1 MNKMMNTERKH
12 RTAVR
17 LSQPMN
23 PKRYSTV
30 EDLLLGEGLPVKVV
44 NRFRKLRYRDKSIA
58 LAFRNG
64 ASVRR
69 LARKHSLPVTGIEDI
84 LRCEWLSA
92 NAEVSDGGPLTQNTK
107 QANFRSSLD

>member
-1 MNKMMNTERKH
+1 
-12 RTAVR
+12 
-17 LSQPMN
+17 MN

-30 EDLLLGEGLPVKVV
+30 EDLLLGEGLPV

-58 LAFRNG
+58 LAFRSG

-92 NAEVSDGGPLTQNTK
+92 NDQAQRSD
-107 QANFRSSLD
+107 D